1 MNPGDMV
8 DNMKQEFM
16 QKIQEQLNN
25 EADLGVLHKELRRFK
40 NLGMNMES
48 MLECLEGLR
57 KNQDE
62 DVEDRILELMDYV
75 VGFCNPPVA
84 IFTPKPRIN
93 MPLYETEVEVLEHFL
108 ESVDIEE
115 AVSESYLILYNFAL
129 DCQYAK
135 TIQPQLLQY
144 LTPFYLKCAKVAIL
158 ERNRIAWTVFPEFN
172 TAMFGNQVNFIR
184 AVGAENY
191 QDIMDYYIEMVLL
204 GMLTGKDEILSWV
217 SYFNTTVALAEENI
231 ERIFIHVLGGVI
243 ELKYAFFAYLSVL
256 LFKEGDNLLAT
267 GKERDFWTNDM
278 WNFEGGSH
286 RIKFCFSEVAINF
299 YEKQVTHKLLEK
311 LFEEVKPLLWE
322 RLGKE
327 ITELFWQEMQHS
339 FESGTFKQRKEE
351 FLQKMSKGYEG
362 YNCWD
367 AAH

>member
-1 MNPGDMV
+1 MNQGDVV

-62 DVEDRILELMDYV
+62 DVEDRILELMDF
-75 VGFCNPPVA
+75 VGGWCNPTVV
-84 IFTPKPRIN
+84 IFVPKPRIN

-108 ESVDIEE
+108 ESVDIED

-129 DCQYAK
+129 DCQYAEE
-135 TIQPQLLQY
+135 IQPQLLQY
-144 LTPFYLKCAKVAIL
+144 LLPFYLKCAKVAVL
-158 ERNRIAWTVFPEFN
+158 EKNSIAWTVFPEFN
-172 TAMFGNQVNFIR
+172 TAMFGNRENFIR
-184 AVGAENY
+184 AVGTENY
-191 QDIMDYYIEMVLL
+191 QNIMDYYIEMVLL

-217 SYFNTTVALAEENI
+217 SYFNTTVALAEENM

-267 GKERDFWTNDM
+267 GKERDFWTNAM
-278 WNFEGGSH
+278 WSFEGGSH
-286 RIKFCFSEVAINF
+286 RMKFCFSEVAISF
-299 YEKQVTHKLLEK
+299 YEKQITRKLLEK

-362 YNCWD
+362 YTCWD

>member
-8 DNMKQEFM
+8 ENMKQEFR
-16 QKIQEQLNN
+16 QIIQEQLNK
-25 EADLGVLHKELRRFK
+25 EADLGVLHKELRRFR

-48 MLECLEGLR
+48 MLECLEELR
-57 KNQDE
+57 KNQNE
-62 DVEDRILELMDYV
+62 DVEDRILELMDFV
-75 VGFCNPPVA
+75 VGWCNPTA
-84 IFTPKPRIN
+84 EIFVPKPRIN

-108 ESVDIEE
+108 ESVDIED
-115 AVSESYLILYNFAL
+115 AVSESYLILYNFAT
-129 DCQYAK
+129 DCQYAEE
-135 TIQPQLLQY
+135 IQPQLLQY
-144 LTPFYLKCAKVAIL
+144 LLPFYLKCAKVAIL
-158 ERNRIAWTVFPEFN
+158 ERNRIVWTVFPEFN

-204 GMLTGKDEILSWV
+204 GMLTEKDEILSWV
-217 SYFNTTVALAEENI
+217 SYFNTTVALAEENM

-286 RIKFCFSEVAINF
+286 RMKFCWSEVAISF
-299 YEKQVTHKLLEK
+299 YEKQVTRKLIEK
-311 LFEEVKPLLWE
+311 LFGEVKPLLRE

-327 ITELFWQEMQHS
+327 ITELFEQEMKHS
-339 FESGTFKQRKEE
+339 FERGTFKQRKEE
-351 FLQKMSKGYEG
+351 FLQKISKAYEG
-362 YNCWD
+362 CTCWD